1 MVMVSSILRS
11 AFNNPAATTMDRHLP
26 MINSLNLAISGY
38 LTGIGQRRKKLA
50 LMKWF
55 KTIPELTGLT
65 SKVARDIV
73 YRYHFEP
80 VNPSD
85 KSRNKILRANRF
97 AQEIQL
103 SKVMLSQ
110 AVDMLVTGE
119 AFGWMG
125 KIPEDKLKETLKSLV
140 SSEGI
145 EVKEKYRLF
154 EELLKEVKQTEGF
167 ADTTGID
174 EDLLRPRKYRYVPS
188 TTIEIIHDQFDII
201 EYSHVVNTKRVIFK
215 PKEIVHFT
223 LMDLDGRINGFTPVE
238 SILVQL
244 ELLRQMW
251 QNNLSIHMN
260 GGHPDKIISF
270 ENVNPNT
277 PAFKRIEEQI
287 RKYKLAENKH
297 GMMLFT
303 GKVSVQDLVQLD
315 EMQFLKLGLY
325 ITGMIAMQWNIP
337 RSSIPFIVGEA
348 NTKDDTGGNSEKGY
362 WETVRFAQNIFADT
376 MNSQLW
382 LPYFGVKL
390 IFDNAFINYNI
401 QEQAAITSKF
411 NNVLT
416 MDTILSK
423 AQKQL
428 SMEKRLELLGITEE
442 DLEDMQIPM
451 MNPDGTS
458 AFGIGTQDQ
467 MSMTDLT
474 DSDDKKNIKR
484 KKKQEQDNLTQQS
497 GEPSGII
504 KK

>member
-1 MVMVSSILRS
+1 
-11 AFNNPAATTMDRHLP
+11 
-26 MINSLNLAISGY
+26 
-38 LTGIGQRRKKLA
+38 
-50 LMKWF
+50 
-55 KTIPELTGLT
+55 
-65 SKVARDIV
+65 
-73 YRYHFEP
+73 
-80 VNPSD
+80 
-85 KSRNKILRANRF
+85 
-97 AQEIQL
+97 
-103 SKVMLSQ
+103 
-110 AVDMLVTGE
+110 
-119 AFGWMG
+119 
-125 KIPEDKLKETLKSLV
+125 
-140 SSEGI
+140 
-145 EVKEKYRLF
+145 
-154 EELLKEVKQTEGF
+154 
-167 ADTTGID
+167 
-174 EDLLRPRKYRYVPS
+174 
-188 TTIEIIHDQFDII
+188 
-201 EYSHVVNTKRVIFK
+201 
-215 PKEIVHFT
+215 
-223 LMDLDGRINGFTPVE
+223 
-238 SILVQL
+238 
-244 ELLRQMW
+244 
-251 QNNLSIHMN
+251 MN

-315 EMQFLKLGLY
+315 EMQFLNLGLY